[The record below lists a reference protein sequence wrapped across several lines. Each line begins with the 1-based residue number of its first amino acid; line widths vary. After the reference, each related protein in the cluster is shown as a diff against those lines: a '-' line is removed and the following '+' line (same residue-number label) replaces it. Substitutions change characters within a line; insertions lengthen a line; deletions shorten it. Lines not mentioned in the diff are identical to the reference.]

1 MAKQCGPI
9 LFEGSLGNV
18 TGYQVN
24 GRFYIKRK
32 SGVARKR
39 ILTSERFANTRRN
52 ANWFGKAQK
61 IASLIYRENRRQT
74 MDHGPRVSPQTIDHG
89 PRVDSRTIDH
99 GPRLWYRLRNRAQ
112 ELVRKELP
120 ETEILD
126 ILRKEFVY
134 PLENKLNPKP
144 STPILPPGEIFLGR
158 TINSQLIP
166 DLIDQLSAGRAMIQN
181 LVGEKNKMS
190 SAFIKER
197 VMLERVL
204 KKFRY

>member
-39 ILTSERFANTRRN
+39 ILSSERFSNTRRN
-52 ANWFGKAQK
+52 ASWFAKAQK
-61 IASLIYRENRRQT
+61 LAREIYLEMKRIQKSKLKNQNR
-74 MDHGPRVSPQTIDHG
+74 
-89 PRVDSRTIDH
+89 
-99 GPRLWYRLRNRAQ
+99 WYELRNRAQ

-120 ETEILD
+120 ETEILG
-126 ILRKEFVY
+126 ILRKEFVS
-134 PLENKLNPKP
+134 PQENKLNPQP
-144 STPILPPGEIFLGR
+144 STLNLPPGEIFLGR

-166 DLIDQLSAGRAMIQN
+166 DLIDQLAAGRAMIQN
-181 LVGEKNKMS
+181 QVGEKNKMS
-190 SAFIKER
+190 SAFPEER

-204 KKFRY
+204 KKFIF